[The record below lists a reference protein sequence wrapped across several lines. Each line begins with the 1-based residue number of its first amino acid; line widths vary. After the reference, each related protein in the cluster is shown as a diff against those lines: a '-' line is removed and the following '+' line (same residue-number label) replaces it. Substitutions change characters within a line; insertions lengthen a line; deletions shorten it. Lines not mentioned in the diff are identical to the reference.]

1 MQLGNNVAYK
11 EWAIHWPLYGIAFT
25 EFFTDH
31 GFYNE
36 RTEVCKSLL
45 DLHIKEI

>member
-1 MQLGNNVAYK
+1 MSNSLTL
-11 EWAIHWPLYGIAFT
+11 ITYGIAFIQ
-25 EFFTDH
+25 FFTDH